1 MTKDL
6 PESFTNVRGRIATIS
21 ELSSMFGVAPETVRT
36 WVGKGCPVLRKS
48 DGRKGGAGWKF
59 STADVIEWRLSQVK
73 RERSS
78 EYVDFDEARRRKM
91 AAEAEQ
97 AELETAQMRGEL
109 VPVDAVAKIMSD
121 QIAACRARLFAIPA
135 GMATIL
141 VSATDATEVQSL
153 LEGSIREAAEE
164 LIGYVAG
171 DTGTADEESEA
182 SAGEGVVGEYETAA
196 ETDVQP
202 VGGPIPETL
211 GGSGGGAGAMDHG
224 QE

>member
-1 MTKDL
+1 
-6 PESFTNVRGRIATIS
+6 
-21 ELSSMFGVAPETVRT
+21 
-36 WVGKGCPVLRKS
+36 
-48 DGRKGGAGWKF
+48 
-59 STADVIEWRLSQVK
+59 
-73 RERSS
+73 
-78 EYVDFDEARRRKM
+78 
-91 AAEAEQ
+91 
-97 AELETAQMRGEL
+97 
-109 VPVDAVAKIMSD
+109 
-121 QIAACRARLFAIPA
+121 
-135 GMATIL
+135 
-141 VSATDATEVQSL
+141 L